1 MSNMKADLEAMS
13 AEDLEYTRKATKWFI
28 EERLKEAAQQNPTIP
43 VDRMCIV
50 VSKTWLKVLE
60 TSSFQGDAGRVRV
73 IYKDGLEDSNMRICL
88 DS

>member
-1 MSNMKADLEAMS
+1 MSNLKAELEAMS

-28 EERLKEAAQQNPTIP
+28 EERLKEAAKLNPGIP

-50 VSKTWLKVLE
+50 MSKSWLKVIE
-60 TSSFQGDAGRVRV
+60 TSSIACDAGRVRV
-73 IYKDGLEDSNMRICL
+73 IYRDGIEDSNMRICL